1 MSSLDSFEGVCEAL
15 GLPANFEKILAI
27 EGADALIDR
36 QVNMPIDI
44 CSIPTIVQFQ
54 LSVLAKVES
63 IVGETFP
70 AWSILAGLDI
80 WSTFRRIIL
89 HS

>member
-1 MSSLDSFEGVCEAL
+1 M
-15 GLPANFEKILAI
+15 PANFDKILAI

-36 QVNMPIDI
+36 QVNMANNISSRGPAAM
-44 CSIPTIVQFQ
+44 PTIVPFQ
-54 LSVLAKVES
+54 LPVSAKVES
-63 IVGETFP
+63 IAGEPFP